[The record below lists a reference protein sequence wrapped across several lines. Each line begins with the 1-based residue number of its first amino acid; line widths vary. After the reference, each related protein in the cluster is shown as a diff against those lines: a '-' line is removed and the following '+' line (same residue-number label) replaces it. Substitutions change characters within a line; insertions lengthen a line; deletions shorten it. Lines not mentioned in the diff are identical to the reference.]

1 MHECRHLAPRGKEPR
16 ACGVGACSNV
26 GGTAGS
32 PLGAN
37 SEDWVASLERRLA
50 EQELSKEDTGL
61 EQDAELAVVSASR
74 LRR

>member
-1 MHECRHLAPRGKEPR
+1 
-16 ACGVGACSNV
+16 V

>member
-1 MHECRHLAPRGKEPR
+1 MSAGISLRVAKNSGRVALGVQQRGGYSRLAASLR
-16 ACGVGACSNV
+16 
-26 GGTAGS
+26 
-32 PLGAN
+32 AN